1 MRLDSLRE
9 AVCAANKKL
18 PETGL
23 VILTWGNVSAFDRE
37 SGLMAIKPSGVPY
50 DQLTPENMVL
60 VDLAG
65 HVVEGDLQP
74 SSDTAT
80 HLELYREFPS
90 IGSIVHTHSPWATAW
105 AQLGRSIPPLGTTH
119 ADDFGEEVIC
129 TRPMRP
135 EEIQTEYEKNT
146 GRVIVEALE
155 GRDMGKHFAAL
166 VHGHGPFVWE
176 RSPEKAVEKA
186 MVLEYV
192 AMMAW
197 HCHVSRPD
205 IQPISDALL
214 RKHFDR
220 KHGTHAY
227 YGQR

>member
-1 MRLDSLRE
+1 MRVNRLRE

-23 VILTWGNVSAFDRE
+23 VMLTWGNVSAFDRE
-37 SGLMAIKPSGVPY
+37 SQLMVIKPSGVPY
-50 DQLTPENMVL
+50 EQLTPGNMVL

-65 HVVEGDLQP
+65 QVVEGDLQP

-80 HLELYREFPS
+80 HLELYRQFPS
-90 IGSIVHTHSPWATAW
+90 IGSIVHTHSPWATTW
-105 AQLGRSIPPLGTTH
+105 AQLGRSIPALGTTH
-119 ADDFGEEVIC
+119 ADDFGEEIIC
-129 TRPMRP
+129 TRPMRS
-135 EEIQTEYEKNT
+135 EEIQTEYERNT

-155 GRDMGKHFAAL
+155 GRDMEKHFAVL

-176 RSPEKAVEKA
+176 RTPEKTVEKA
-186 MVLEYV
+186 MVLENV

-197 HCHVSRPD
+197 RCHVFSPD
-205 IQPISDALL
+205 VQPISDVLL